1 MTSLHVLNALLQ
13 KAALSTE
20 GEDAFFNAM
29 LDATLYAHVPIDQIP
44 GRVRFIQ
51 FVRPDNGQTVL
62 PIFTDRQKAMV
73 ALRPEEAILAM
84 KGRELLE
91 LTRGA
96 TLMPNPNEDR
106 CALYPKEVDALLA
119 GKSLAPYAVETL
131 TRSEQVAVRKPTV
144 PTEAIREA
152 LRPIY
157 ASEPNVSAAYLVE
170 IARGANHDER
180 SLLIGAV
187 VTEEATERVLRG
199 ALLALQSVAPTLP
212 LPLLLGSLAPHL
224 PLGLY
229 DKGVRV
235 YP

>member
-1 MTSLHVLNALLQ
+1 MTSLDVLNGLLQ
-13 KAALSTE
+13 KAAFSTE
-20 GEDAFFNAM
+20 DENAFFKAM
-29 LDATLYAHVPIDQIP
+29 LDATLYAHVPVKQVR

-62 PIFTDRQKAMV
+62 PIFTDRQRATV
-73 ALRPEEAILAM
+73 ALRADEAILAM
-84 KGRELLE
+84 RGRELLE

-96 TLMPNPNEDR
+96 TLMLNPNEDQ
-106 CALYPKEVDALLA
+106 CALYPREVDALLA
-119 GKSLAPYAVETL
+119 GNLLAPYEVEAL
-131 TRSEQVAVRKPTV
+131 THSEQVAVRKPTV

-157 ASEPNVSAAYLVE
+157 ASEPGVSAAYLVE
-170 IARGANHDER
+170 IARGTNHDNH

-199 ALLALQSVAPTLP
+199 ALLALQPVAPTLP